1 MRDETASTG
10 GFELIYELD
19 FDELPFERFNIDWR
33 AYNLARFQ
41 RRQSLRDDDD
51 FASEPDTR
59 GSTET
64 LIGRCRVDYLRNTN
78 LA

>member
-1 MRDETASTG
+1 MRDESASTG

-33 AYNLARFQ
+33 AYNMTHFQ
-41 RRQSLRDDDD
+41 RRQSPRDDDD
-51 FASEPDTR
+51 FTSEPDHR

-64 LIGRCRVDYLRNTN
+64 LIGKINTKV
-78 LA
+78 

>member
-33 AYNLARFQ
+33 AYNLAHY
-41 RRQSLRDDDD
+41 RRQSPRDDDD
-51 FASEPDTR
+51 VASEPDTR

-64 LIGRCRVDYLRNTN
+64 LIGKRTN
-78 LA
+78 